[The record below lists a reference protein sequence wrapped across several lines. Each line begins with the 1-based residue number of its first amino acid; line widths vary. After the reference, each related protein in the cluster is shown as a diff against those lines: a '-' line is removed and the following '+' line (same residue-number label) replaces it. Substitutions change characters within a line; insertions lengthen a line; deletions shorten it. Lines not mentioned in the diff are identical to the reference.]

1 MGPGGYPTYGQKNI
15 LSPCTGRKGALPL
28 AVQVNQPAPGFE
40 LSALVGTKFQ
50 KIKLSDYKGTWVVLF
65 FYPLDFTP
73 V

>member
-1 MGPGGYPTYGQKNI
+1 M
-15 LSPCTGRKGALPL
+15 

-40 LSALVGTKFQ
+40 LSAVEGTTFRKV
-50 KIKLSDYKGTWVVLF
+50 KLSDYKGSWVVLF